1 VAEFFAAI
9 AQLSVPVFLV
19 SRMSQ
24 TGPGLTLQQIL
35 SPLRNARLVVFALLA
50 NFVVAPLL
58 AVSMARLLRLDGP
71 YAQGLPL
78 LGLAA
83 GAPFVPKIAGMA
95 KGDVAVAVG
104 LTVMLM
110 VGTIVLPPLVL
121 PLLVNGAQ
129 VNPLKTARSLIL
141 PLLLPLTVG
150 MIVRARAASI
160 AVRLARVPGRVPDVT
175 LPSTIV
181 LIIALRLQRLLCIF
195 GTGAIYAGF
204 LFSVLAALSGW
215 LLGGG
220 KAARRTVLGLGTGL
234 RNFPAASIASGQDFS
249 DPGVSAMVIVC
260 KPTALVVLLHAARLT
275 GKHELAALQE
285 LDGP

>member
-1 VAEFFAAI
+1 
-9 AQLSVPVFLV
+9 
-19 SRMSQ
+19 
-24 TGPGLTLQQIL
+24 
-35 SPLRNARLVVFALLA
+35 
-50 NFVVAPLL
+50 
-58 AVSMARLLRLDGP
+58 
-71 YAQGLPL
+71 
-78 LGLAA
+78 
-83 GAPFVPKIAGMA
+83 
-95 KGDVAVAVG
+95 
-104 LTVMLM
+104 
-110 VGTIVLPPLVL
+110 
-121 PLLVNGAQ
+121 
-129 VNPLKTARSLIL
+129 
-141 PLLLPLTVG
+141 
-150 MIVRARAASI
+150 
-160 AVRLARVPGRVPDVT
+160 